1 MNARTVEARA
11 MNADELDFTPKS
23 WEALTAADVER
34 CFKASD
40 FADRA
45 LSDAIDSVLNLAA
58 DVSDAARPALI
69 AAHMQASALAY
80 LAGHFAE
87 APGPASAP
95 ENTNDA

>member
-1 MNARTVEARA
+1 MNARTVEGRA
-11 MNADELDFTPKS
+11 MDADELDYTPKS

-45 LSDAIDSVLNLAA
+45 LLDAINAVLNLAA
-58 DVSDAARPALI
+58 GVADAAPLI
-69 AAHMQASALAY
+69 AAHMQAGALAY
-80 LAGHFAE
+80 LAERLAG
-87 APGPASAP
+87 APAPASEP

>member
-1 MNARTVEARA
+1 MNARTVEGRA
-11 MNADELDFTPKS
+11 MDADELDYTPKS

-45 LSDAIDSVLNLAA
+45 LVDDINAVLNLAA
-58 DVSDAARPALI
+58 GVADAAPLI
-69 AAHMQASALAY
+69 AVHMQAAALAY
-80 LAGHFAE
+80 LAERLAG
-87 APGPASAP
+87 APAPASEP